1 MNQHTGRRGASWP
14 GKVGAGRR
22 RPSLSIRSRIRIV
35 AIVATLAVAVT
46 GTIVGQPRSAWAVD
60 YPSWNDVLAAR
71 GNVAAKEAE
80 VTRIA
85 GLLDQLAA
93 RVAEAQALAILRGT
107 EWQEAQ
113 QKFDEQNYRAQQL
126 QAQATDAQAIA
137 AESKLRAGQLAA
149 QIARTGSADVSASLF
164 FDSSSAD
171 SLLSQLGMASKIS
184 DQSAGIYAKALSE
197 QNTAQLAT
205 DAAND
210 AKNAL
215 KALAD
220 AAAAALD
227 AANAASDAAAA
238 ALAEQEENKAVLQA
252 QLAVL
257 VEDRAATE
265 SDYQAGVVYRQEQA
279 RLAAIAAA
287 AAAAAAGRMPPGQIS
302 TTGWTRPVPGYI
314 SSPYGNRIHPI
325 TGVLT
330 FHSGV
335 DLAAGCGVPIYAAH
349 AGTVSYSGYNGG
361 YGNFIQIANGDG
373 VSTAYGHIINGGLLV
388 GRGASVSAGQLIAR
402 VGSTGGST
410 GCHLHYEVRLGSG
423 TTDPV
428 SFMRG
433 MGAPVG

>member
-1 MNQHTGRRGASWP
+1 MKQHADRRGATGP
-14 GKVGAGRR
+14 KATGRGLVER
-22 RPSLSIRSRIRIV
+22 VSIRSRVRVV
-35 AIVATLAVAVT
+35 AIVAILAVAAT
-46 GTIVGQPRSAWAVD
+46 GTIVGQPKAAWAVD
-60 YPSWNDVLAAR
+60 YPSWSDVLAAR
-71 GNVAAKEAE
+71 GNVNAKEGE
-80 VTRIA
+80 VTRIT
-85 GLLDQLAA
+85 GFLEQLAA
-93 RVAEAQALAILRGT
+93 RVAEAQALAIQRGA

-113 QKFDEQNYRAQQL
+113 QRFDEQNYLAEQL
-126 QAQATDAQAIA
+126 QTQATDASAIA

-149 QIARTGSADVSASLF
+149 QLARTGSADVSASLF

-184 DQSAGIYAKALSE
+184 DQTAGIYAKALSE
-197 QNTAQLAT
+197 QNIAQSAT
-205 DAAND
+205 DAANR
-210 AKNAL
+210 AKDAL
-215 KALAD
+215 KELAD
-220 AAAAALD
+220 AAAVALE

-238 ALAEQEENKAVLQA
+238 ALAEQEENKIVLQA

-257 VEDRAATE
+257 VENREATE
-265 SDYQAGVVYRQEQA
+265 SDFQAGVRYRQEQA

-287 AAAAAAGRMPPGQIS
+287 AAAAAAARMPPGQIS

-314 SSPYGNRIHPI
+314 VSPYGNRIHPI
-325 TGVLT
+325 TGDFT
-330 FHSGV
+330 FHAGV
-335 DLAAGCGVPIYAAH
+335 DLSAGCGVPIYAAH
-349 AGTVSYSGYNGG
+349 AGTVVYSGYNGG

-373 VSTAYGHIINGGLLV
+373 VSTAYGHIVNGGLLV

-433 MGAPVG
+433 MGAALG